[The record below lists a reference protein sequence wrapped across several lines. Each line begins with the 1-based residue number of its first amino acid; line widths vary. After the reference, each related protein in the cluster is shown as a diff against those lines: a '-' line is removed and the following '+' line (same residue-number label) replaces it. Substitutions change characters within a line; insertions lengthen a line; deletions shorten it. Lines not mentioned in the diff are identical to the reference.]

1 MSMDTYDK
9 TNTSA
14 WPDWAALPEAYKI
27 EDGVLYGEQNG
38 KKIRVTSTP
47 MYISTIADTAS
58 GAKRIEITFAKNMQ
72 QEAENVPV
80 MLSYEDYG
88 DPSALRTKLA
98 HYGCNANANNI
109 RAIMTYLDDFE
120 LLNRER
126 IPKSRIVERFG
137 WADDTHFC
145 PGADTG
151 YVRDFHAHGDFDAYV
166 GAIHPAGSAGDWNR
180 QMQQWRHASPVFR
193 FILAAAFAAPLLSR
207 LSKPNYMIHIWGL
220 SGCGKSAAVKAAL
233 SVWGDPEKLLKS
245 YNTTRYAATQQA
257 YIYNDLPIGL
267 DELGEADKLDSQ
279 KLAYSLVNGTG
290 RQQGGKGGG
299 VRETQSWSTVVLS
312 TGEMGIFEDNTMD
325 GVLNR
330 IIELVETPFPG
341 TAEGKA
347 EGIRVHEFLEANYGT
362 AGTQYITG
370 LLACDKHKLLEIYS
384 QFSDTLK
391 QRYGDKL
398 QGRYLTSLVC
408 NAMGDYLS
416 SQYVFGETELEALRG
431 SMDAVYHIAD
441 GVIEARPMETN
452 NTARHLATAPVGHQA
467 PGGNDVSGIAIH
479 GHGTTLL
486 GTHPF
491 RRPRGFHL
499 RDPLVV
505 FNMIAPDIGHERLHE
520 AGAVV
525 ICLGGG
531 TVRSLKVEGHP
542 VILRKNH
549 APARMIPHG
558 INQRA
563 AFLFL
568 HFIGDEFPCS
578 HQGGFQRGA
587 GQGDAGRRRNGLA
600 MV

>member
-452 NTARHLATAPVGHQA
+452 RAALLYMADWLAGNANRIAVNRYKPTVYTAPSEYSSIIGYLNTN
-467 PGGNDVSGIAIH
+467 GDSGNFENEYY
-479 GHGTTLL
+479 LL
-486 GTHPF
+486 GSQFDQAVKKGGFSPSKTRQYLKTAGVCEVDGSGKTSVVKYINGES
-491 RRPRGFHL
+491 RRVICIRAKRL
-499 RDPLVV
+499 ED
-505 FNMIAPDIGHERLHE
+505 MIA
-520 AGAVV
+520 
-525 ICLGGG
+525 
-531 TVRSLKVEGHP
+531 
-542 VILRKNH
+542 
-549 APARMIPHG
+549 
-558 INQRA
+558 
-563 AFLFL
+563 
-568 HFIGDEFPCS
+568 
-578 HQGGFQRGA
+578 
-587 GQGDAGRRRNGLA
+587 
-600 MV
+600 